1 MKHTVPLVVALLVL
15 AGGVVPSM
23 VAAQP
28 AQKSAALDGSA
39 IVAQTEDNETAT
51 NATNDTNATNHTNA
65 TNATNA
71 SENAT
76 VSPGA
81 MLSGVIGVQHAEI
94 NGAVEQRAFGLRVA
108 AAASNGSIA
117 QVIDET
123 EQNLQ
128 ARLSSLRAE
137 LQRLREARR
146 NGSISEATYR
156 AEVSE
161 LAARIQNVRALA
173 NSSARTAQH
182 LPADVLQEHG
192 VNVSAIRTL
201 KMHAANLT
209 GPEVAE
215 IARSIAGPD
224 IGKPV
229 GPPEGV
235 PGGPPEW
242 VPGGPSDGMPGER
255 GMNASGN
262 QTDHPGP
269 ARDGN
274 DSDRPGAMN
283 RTNASDSGGQP
294 GSGSGSH
301 ADGQDGNESD
311 GPADGNESDQQAKR
325 GER

>member
-15 AGGVVPSM
+15 AVGMVPSM

-28 AQKSAALDGSA
+28 ADESGAIEGSE
-39 IVAQTEDNETAT
+39 IVAQTEGNETANQTAT
-51 NATNDTNATNHTNA
+51 NATE
-65 TNATNA
+65 NA
-71 SENAT
+71 SIP
-76 VSPGA
+76 PGA
-81 MLSGVIGVQHAEI
+81 MFAGVIGVQHAEI

-108 AAASNGSIA
+108 AARSNGSIA

-123 EQNLQ
+123 AQTLQ
-128 ARLSSLRAE
+128 ARLSLLRAE
-137 LQRLREARR
+137 MRTLREARR
-146 NGSISEATYR
+146 NGSISTATYR
-156 AEVSE
+156 AEVTE

-182 LPADVLQEHG
+182 LPADVLQKHG

-201 KMHAANLT
+201 KMHAANLS
-209 GPEVAE
+209 GPKVAQ

-242 VPGGPSDGMPGER
+242 VPGGPADGMQGER
-255 GMNASGN
+255 GMNATGN

-269 ARDGN
+269 APDGN

-283 RTNASDSGGQP
+283 QTNTSDVGGQAGSGP
-294 GSGSGSH
+294 GSQ
-301 ADGQDGNESD
+301 ADAQGDNESD
-311 GPADGNESDQQAKR
+311 GPTDGNETDQHAKR